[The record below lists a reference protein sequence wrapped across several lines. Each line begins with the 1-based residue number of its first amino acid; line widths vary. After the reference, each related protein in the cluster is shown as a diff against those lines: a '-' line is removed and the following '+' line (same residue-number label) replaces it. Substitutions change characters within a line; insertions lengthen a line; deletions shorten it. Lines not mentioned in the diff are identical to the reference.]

1 MSDERPS
8 FPKPVVLAEDDP
20 DDRLLALEAFVESKL
35 RNPLVMVRDGLEL
48 LNALRGEGDFAEDPV
63 TPTLI
68 LLDLNMPR
76 IDGREALRLMKSD
89 PVLSHIPV
97 VIMTTSKSEE
107 DMIRTA
113 DLGAAAFITKPVTFA
128 GLVEVMRELP
138 QYWMEIVEVP
148 SG

>member
-1 MSDERPS
+1 
-8 FPKPVVLAEDDP
+8 
-20 DDRLLALEAFVESKL
+20 
-35 RNPLVMVRDGLEL
+35 
-48 LNALRGEGDFAEDPV
+48 
-63 TPTLI
+63 
-68 LLDLNMPR
+68 
-76 IDGREALRLMKSD
+76 MKSD